1 MFTNTSI
8 RDFVCLFFL
17 AVYFLPPQERG
28 GGGDASGDYNSISE
42 DKAWDSRVGLYICM
56 ESPFLGSLIITT
68 NTV

>member
-17 AVYFLPPQERG
+17 AVYFLPPQER

-56 ESPFLGSLIITT
+56 ESPFIGSLIITT